1 MEKSNIDNLYYL
13 SIESSTSSKD
23 KYKNPS
29 TEEII
34 TIQYQKL
41 DGDGYPISNIIT
53 LKEWESNE
61 ETILKEFLNVYNIH
75 NSFAFTPVDNM
86 INYSLLTI
94 GSRLLH
100 HNLISKD
107 GICKLLFNR
116 PSINLM
122 PILRILNNM
131 DIRSGLVIN
140 KVARDKIPILY
151 KNKQYN
157 EIEKILEKKSNGMI
171 KNFQSFVSRIPIIF
185 SDEFNEYINN
195 KENENDD

>member
-13 SIESSTSSKD
+13 SIESSMLGKD
-23 KYKNPS
+23 KYKNSS

-34 TIQYQKL
+34 SIQYQKL
-41 DGDGYPISNIIT
+41 DGDGYPTSDIVT

-100 HNLISKD
+100 YNLISRD

-140 KVARDKIPILY
+140 KVARDNIPILY

-171 KNFQSFVSRIPIIF
+171 KSFQLFVSRIPIIF
-185 SDEFNEYINN
+185 SNEFNEYINN
-195 KENENDD
+195 TENEED